1 MTERISKQKTSRPD
15 IAASSGGRMTI
26 VGEILPR
33 GGPRETKVMPGVA
46 APEPKVAAPEP
57 SGQFGEGDTRRI
69 LGVLITY
76 TWRPEGEL
84 FPVREGKNFI
94 GRGKISSD
102 ASHRSCDVQVPQDSR
117 MSGEHALILCRHG
130 RHDIIDQMSS
140 NGTFLNGELLI
151 SNQSTELPSYAE
163 IQTGST
169 VWTFVKIEAPHV
181 SDEVP
186 PPTGRKDEPP
196 KEEKPRGKTIVR

>member
-1 MTERISKQKTSRPD
+1 MTERIAKQKTSRPD
-15 IAASSGGRMTI
+15 VVASSVGLRTT
-26 VGEILPR
+26 VGEVLP
-33 GGPRETKVMPGVA
+33 GGGHRETKVMPGVA
-46 APEPKVAAPEP
+46 APEP
-57 SGQFGEGDTRRI
+57 GGRFGEGDTRRI

-94 GRGKISSD
+94 GRDKINSD

-140 NGTFLNGELLI
+140 NGTFLKGELLI

-169 VWTFVKIEAPHV
+169 VWTFVKIEAPLV
-181 SDEVP
+181 SVEEP
-186 PPTGRKDEPP
+186 PPTGPKDEPP
-196 KEEKPRGKTIVR
+196 KKEKSSNGVVR